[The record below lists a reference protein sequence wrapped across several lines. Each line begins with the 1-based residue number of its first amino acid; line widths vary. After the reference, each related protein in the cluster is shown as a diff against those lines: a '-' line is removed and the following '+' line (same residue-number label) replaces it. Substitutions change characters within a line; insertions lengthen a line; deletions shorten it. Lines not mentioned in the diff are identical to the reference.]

1 MPRSVIELPHQVEYL
16 SILDDDGNI
25 DKELDPGLPE
35 DLLVKIQRA
44 MLLSRRLD
52 DAFLGSA
59 IHILRHGKK

>member
-1 MPRSVIELPHQVEYL
+1 MRRSVVELPHQVEYL
-16 SILDDDGNI
+16 AILDEDGNI

-35 DLLVKIQRA
+35 DLLLKIHHA